1 MGNLEGYAH
10 LIKAMELEVI
20 GVKKPAL
27 VQPVTRIE
35 QINGALAVPPAV
47 APDAGD
53 YLAHIVFALKHEGV
67 NLSILAQAGNAWRA
81 KVERRLSHPR
91 RPCSHA

>member
-1 MGNLEGYAH
+1 MGNLVGYAH

-20 GVKKPAL
+20 GVRKPAL

-67 NLSILAQAGNAWRA
+67 NLSSWP
-81 KVERRLSHPR
+81 RLEMPR
-91 RPCSHA
+91 G